1 VETHMLANDRTHHLG
16 LFCII
21 CISHTL
27 AVQIWLFRVVDKNLE
42 NCETIFLICCNLSKD
57 HLNHIFFSFFFLF
70 RHLLCLQHISWNCVI
85 WMLCIPMWKITILK
99 CSM

>member
-1 VETHMLANDRTHHLG
+1 MGTHMLANDRTHHLG

-57 HLNHIFFSFFFLF
+57 HLNHIFFFLFFL
-70 RHLLCLQHISWNCVI
+70 I
-85 WMLCIPMWKITILK
+85 
-99 CSM
+99 

>member
-1 VETHMLANDRTHHLG
+1 MGTHMLANDRTHHLG

-57 HLNHIFFSFFFLF
+57 HLNHIFFFPFFSYLGIYFVCNTFPGTVSYGCFVSQCGKLPF
-70 RHLLCLQHISWNCVI
+70 
-85 WMLCIPMWKITILK
+85 
-99 CSM
+99 